1 MPLYLKI
8 KNLQHTFIYMKSLR
22 ITALLLIITQFS
34 IAQENKTD
42 RNTLLHYHTGT
53 SFFDY
58 SLYGPARYSLRQFS
72 EQKHPATEDDF
83 SNIKDDAL
91 SMSAISGLRADLM
104 SGENEL
110 VTFINHKYPD
120 PVAIPAILELGSY
133 YFNKKWYQRCIE
145 TYDLVQLEMLSE
157 YDKAEAS
164 LKKGY
169 SLFVMKSFVDAR
181 RVLDKTKDI
190 KGDYYY
196 PTYYYYGL
204 TDYFLGNYNDA
215 IFSFDKVK
223 DHATYKSFVPYYLV
237 QIYAAQGQDDK
248 AIQYGEAAL
257 KDNQLRNRKEIR
269 LIIGQAY
276 FRQEKYELALPH
288 LAYNEA
294 NSEKLTIDEFYQLGF
309 TQYKLGKYSEAIP
322 NFKELSQLDSRL
334 GQVVNHYLADCYN
347 KTGDQLSAR
356 TAFKNVSQMDY
367 EPDLRDEATINY
379 AKLSATSGYEREAI
393 NTLLK
398 VDAKNKYYNEA
409 QNILG
414 ELLENTSDYATGIQI
429 IENMT
434 SVNEKMKVIYQSL
447 SLKYGIQLYNDDN
460 KDEAYTNFA
469 KASKYQSSR
478 ITAAQGL
485 YWSALI
491 QHEQG
496 HYNESNTLLKNY
508 FEVSIGITWMPDEST
523 QAMAYYTQGYNDFKL
538 LQYVDAE
545 KAFAQAGNLIQTHA
559 AKIKNKQITDVVWPD
574 AIVRKGDCQF
584 KLRQYKEA
592 VKSYNHV
599 VQKKQGPYIYALYQ
613 RGMIQGL
620 LDEPFEKIVTMRT
633 LKMQH
638 PESEYADDA
647 LLQLGDTYS
656 DVENFENAF
665 QTYKELTLQYKTS
678 PYVNEAHLK
687 LGLIAYNK
695 GDLNTSISHYK
706 AVLTNNPAARE
717 SQSALLRLQ
726 EIYINDLGKSDEYV
740 AYVSTLPGYKITE
753 RTADSLAYMVGNLRY
768 NDGEYE
774 KAIAGFSNYLDK
786 YPNGANRLSA
796 LYYRAESF
804 TILKKYE
811 QALGDYETVL
821 HAGTSA
827 FYTQALRKAALIAYN
842 STQQFDKAYQ
852 YNDRYYQL
860 LTDEEEKYKV
870 GLAALRSAFRISNG
884 EAVTT
889 YGKFVTEHKYATS
902 DEKVAAWYYL
912 AKTYMRDND
921 MSNASS
927 AFNKVSTLSDNNQAA
942 ESRYM
947 LAEIL
952 YKQGKINDAEAQCN
966 LANEQNAAYPYWI
979 AKSLI
984 LLSDIYVD
992 KKDLFNARAALE
1004 AIIENFK
1011 DDTALLHEAQS
1022 RLDQISQ
1029 LEQGKSRIKQG
1040 SEESNMLEMQHP

>member
-1 MPLYLKI
+1 
-8 KNLQHTFIYMKSLR
+8 MKSLR
-22 ITALLLIITQFS
+22 ITALLLIISQFAF
-34 IAQENKTD
+34 AQENKTD
-42 RNTLLHYHTGT
+42 RNTLLHYNTGS
-53 SFFDY
+53 SFFEY
-58 SLYGPARYSLRQFS
+58 NLYGPARYMLRQFT
-72 EQKHPATEDDF
+72 EQKYPAPEDDF

-91 SMSAISGLRADLM
+91 SMSAIAGLRADLM

-110 VTFINHKYPD
+110 VAFINHKYPD
-120 PVAIPAILELGSY
+120 PVTIPAILELGSY

-169 SLFVMKSFVDAR
+169 SLFVMKSFADAR

-190 KGDYYY
+190 KSEYYY
-196 PTYYYYGL
+196 PTNYYYGL
-204 TDYFLGNYNDA
+204 AEYFLGNYGGA
-215 IFSFDKVK
+215 VVSFDKVK
-223 DHATYKSFVPYYLV
+223 NHETYKSFVPYYLV
-237 QIYAAQGQDDK
+237 QIYAAQDQDDK
-248 AIQYGEAAL
+248 AIQYGETAL
-257 KDNQLRNRKEIR
+257 KDNQLRNRREIR

-276 FRQEKYELALPH
+276 FRQEKYEQALPH

-294 NSEKLTIDEFYQLGF
+294 SSEKLTVDEFYQLGF
-309 TQYKLGKYSEAIP
+309 TQYKLGKYTEAIP

-347 KTGDQLSAR
+347 KTGDRLSAR
-356 TAFKNVSQMDY
+356 TAFKNVSQMNY

-379 AKLSATSGYEREAI
+379 AKLSASSGYEREAI

-398 VDAKNKYYNEA
+398 VDTKNKYHSVA
-409 QNILG
+409 QDILG

-429 IENMT
+429 IENMA
-434 SVNEKMKVIYQSL
+434 SVNEKMKVIYQTL
-447 SLKYGIQLYNDDN
+447 ALKYGIQLYNDDK
-460 KDEAYTNFA
+460 KDDAYTCFA
-469 KASKYQSSR
+469 KAAKYQSSR

-491 QHEQG
+491 KHEQG
-496 HYNESNTLLKNY
+496 HYNESNALLKNY
-508 FEVSIGITWMPDEST
+508 FEVSNGITWMPDEST
-523 QAMAYYTQGYNDFKL
+523 QAMASYTQGYNYFRQK
-538 LQYVDAE
+538 QYGDAE
-545 KAFAQAGNLIQTHA
+545 KAFTQTGQLIQTHA
-559 AKIKNKQITDVVWPD
+559 SKIKNKQITEVIWPD
-574 AIVRKGDCQF
+574 AVVRTGDCLF
-584 KLRQYKEA
+584 KRRQYKDA
-592 VKSYNHV
+592 AMSYNQV
-599 VQKKQGPYIYALYQ
+599 VQKKQGPYIYAMYQ

-620 LDEPFEKIVTMRT
+620 LDEPFEKIVTMRA
-633 LKMQH
+633 LKSQY
-638 PESEYADDA
+638 PDSEYADDA
-647 LLQLGDTYS
+647 LLQLGDTYAE
-656 DVENFENAF
+656 VENFENAF
-665 QTYKELTLQYKTS
+665 QAYNELTKQYKTS

-695 GDLNTSISHYK
+695 GDLNTAITHYK
-706 AVLTNNPAARE
+706 AVMSNNPAARE
-717 SQSALLRLQ
+717 SESALLGLQ

-740 AYVSTLPGYKITE
+740 TYVGTLPGYKITE

-768 NDGEYE
+768 YDGEYE

-804 TILKKYE
+804 SVLKKYE

-821 HAGTSA
+821 HAGASA
-827 FYTQALRKAALIAYN
+827 FYSQALRKAALIAYN

-852 YNDRYYQL
+852 YYDRYYQI
-860 LTDEEEKYKV
+860 LTDEDEKYKTA
-870 GLAALRSAFRISNG
+870 LAALRSAFRISNG
-884 EAVTT
+884 EAVTK
-889 YGKFVTEHKYATS
+889 YGMLITDHKQATS
-902 DEKVAAWYYL
+902 DEKAAAWYYL

-921 MSNASS
+921 MSNASN
-927 AFNKVSTLSDNNQAA
+927 AFKKVSTLTDNNQAA

-966 LANEQNAAYPYWI
+966 LANEQNATYPYWI

-1011 DDTALLHEAQS
+1011 DDTVLLNEAQS

-1029 LEQGKSRIKQG
+1029 LEQHKSRIKQG
-1040 SEESNMLEMQHP
+1040 NEESKILEMQQP